1 MENTPERIM
10 EQNTSLAYWSG
21 TSTVVTNMWQI
32 VGSIVKNQAS
42 GGKWLISE
50 AIVDTVRV
58 YIYLSGDD
66 VSGVFKV

>member
-1 MENTPERIM
+1 M

-42 GGKWLISE
+42 GGKRLISE
-50 AIVDTVRV
+50 AMVDTVRV

-66 VSGVFKV
+66 VF